1 MARLRDR
8 LQSEVMFRVVA
19 IASLVV
25 LVGCADQSRGAALG
39 ECRQR
44 YFLQEPA
51 AQGTQIPECM
61 RAKSFQMTSVCNPV
75 QDRREWDWQV
85 QAFTYDNQRCY
96 RPIGSITWITTL
108 LSPM

>member
-1 MARLRDR
+1 MACLRDR
-8 LQSEVMFRVVA
+8 VKRGVLLRVVA

-25 LVGCADQSRGAALG
+25 SLGCADQSRGAALS

-44 YFLQEPA
+44 YFLQGQA

-61 RAKSFQMTSVCNPV
+61 RAKSYQMTSSCNPA

-85 QAFTYDNQRCY
+85 QAFAYDNPRCY
-96 RPIGSITWITTL
+96 RPIGSATWITTQL
-108 LSPM
+108 